1 MRIGESYKNKTRYEV
16 RRNRQWSLGNDIIAH
31 TIISS
36 LMYVISLFINQR
48 RRPMNEEYLNEI
60 KQMGEDVEVVVKKV
74 IRLETLL
81 SSHSSR
87 IEDLEHR
94 NKKVERELNAMIVKY
109 YEQDA
114 SSNEKEAA
122 WTDA

>member
-1 MRIGESYKNKTRYEV
+1 
-16 RRNRQWSLGNDIIAH
+16 
-31 TIISS
+31 
-36 LMYVISLFINQR
+36 
-48 RRPMNEEYLNEI
+48 MNEEYLNEI
-60 KQMGEDVEVVVKKV
+60 KQMGEEVEVVVKKV

>member
-60 KQMGEDVEVVVKKV
+60 KQMGEEVEVVVKKV
-74 IRLETLL
+74 IKLETLL

-114 SSNEKEAA
+114 ASDKDNAA
-122 WTDA
+122 WNE

>member
-1 MRIGESYKNKTRYEV
+1 
-16 RRNRQWSLGNDIIAH
+16 
-31 TIISS
+31 
-36 LMYVISLFINQR
+36 
-48 RRPMNEEYLNEI
+48 MNEEYLNEI
-60 KQMGEDVEVVVKKV
+60 KQMGEEVEVVVKKV

-114 SSNEKEAA
+114 SSNKKEAA

>member
-1 MRIGESYKNKTRYEV
+1 
-16 RRNRQWSLGNDIIAH
+16 
-31 TIISS
+31 
-36 LMYVISLFINQR
+36 
-48 RRPMNEEYLNEI
+48 MNEEYLNEI
-60 KQMGEDVEVVVKKV
+60 KQMGEEIEVVVKEV

-114 SSNEKEAA
+114 ASDKDNAA
-122 WTDA
+122 WNE

>member
-1 MRIGESYKNKTRYEV
+1 
-16 RRNRQWSLGNDIIAH
+16 
-31 TIISS
+31 
-36 LMYVISLFINQR
+36 
-48 RRPMNEEYLNEI
+48 MNEEYLNEI
-60 KQMGEDVEVVVKKV
+60 KQMGEEIEVVVKKV
-74 IRLETLL
+74 IKLEASL

-114 SSNEKEAA
+114 ASDKDNAA
-122 WTDA
+122 WVE